1 MCNELGRD
9 GFERCVVFHSLSK
22 RSNVPGLRAG
32 FVAGDASVIG
42 KFRLYRTYHGCALP
56 APAQLAS
63 IPAWNDELHVTE
75 NRALYRQKFD
85 DALRILDGVLPLR
98 RPAAAFYLWVPVP
111 GGDDEAFTRELYR
124 AQNLVTLP
132 GSYLS
137 RPTPAGDPG
146 AGLVRISL
154 VPSVAECAAAME
166 RLAAFVRA

>member
-1 MCNELGRD
+1 M
-9 GFERCVVFHSLSK
+9 
-22 RSNVPGLRAG
+22 PGLRAG
-32 FVAGDASVIG
+32 FVAGDAAVIA

-56 APAQLAS
+56 VPAQLAS
-63 IPAWNDELHVTE
+63 IPAWNDELHVAE

-85 DALRILDGVLPLR
+85 DALRILDGVLPVR

-137 RPTPAGDPG
+137 RPTRTGDPG
-146 AGLVRISL
+146 KGYVRISL
-154 VPSVAECAAAME
+154 VPSVAECADAMQRIAE
-166 RLAAFVRA
+166 FVKS